1 MHSLRLGIALA
12 LGALA
17 VTAAPAPP
25 MDGGELRIV
34 EPRYNATVIGTANIA
49 AEVVPPAGAR
59 IRDVVFLVDGTR
71 VATLTSPPWWAV
83 WDAGDGSRG
92 RRIEV
97 IATFSDG
104 SKASAS
110 VRTSQLRIN
119 YREDV
124 TLVNVYAVVRDGSG
138 GYVTDLTR
146 DEFRVAE
153 NGEPQSIE
161 RFTADRRP
169 LRIGIVIDTS
179 LTMEGDKIGAARE
192 AALRFL
198 DVLEPGDEGLVV
210 TFSDGVD
217 VAQGLTS
224 DRAALAHAIASVE
237 VRGGT
242 ALYDAVWETAEHL
255 EQFDGRR
262 VMVLLSDGRDEAASG
277 LEPGSFH
284 TIEEALDRALRNEVM
299 IWSIGVG
306 RSLDRLL
313 DFYGRR
319 SLASILEEISE
330 TTGGRLLL
338 SPRPRR
344 LRAAFED
351 IADDLRHQYLISY
364 SPSDPR
370 RDGTWRRIELSTTRP
385 ELEVNGRKGYFAEPT
400 EEEGVAGRSSAAGT
414 PSSP

>member
-1 MHSLRLGIALA
+1 MGVARTAASIALA
-12 LGALA
+12 VVFAAA
-17 VTAAPAPP
+17 VGVRGDAE
-25 MDGGELRIV
+25 GRVRII
-34 EPRYNATVIGTANIA
+34 EPRHNATVIGTANIA
-49 AEVVPPAGAR
+49 AEVTPPPGAR
-59 IRDVVFLVDGTR
+59 IREVAFFVDGER
-71 VATLTSPPWWAV
+71 IAVAEAPPWWTV

-92 RRIEV
+92 RKIEV
-97 IATFSDG
+97 VATFSDG
-104 SKASAS
+104 SGAKAS

-138 GYVTDLTR
+138 RYVTDLTH
-146 DEFRVAE
+146 DEFRISE
-153 NGEPQSIE
+153 NGEPQTIE

-179 LTMEGDKIGAARE
+179 LTMEGDKIVAAKD
-192 AALRFL
+192 AALNFL

-210 TFSDGVD
+210 AFSDGVD
-217 VAQGLTS
+217 VTQGLTN
-224 DRAALAHAIASVE
+224 DRQALASAISSVE

-242 ALYDAVWETAEHL
+242 ALYDAVWETAERL

-284 TIEEALDRALRNEVM
+284 TLEEALDRSLRNEVM

-306 RSLDRLL
+306 RNLDRLL

-338 SPRPRR
+338 SPRPRK
-344 LRAAFED
+344 LRSAFED
-351 IADDLRHQYLISY
+351 VADDLRHQYLISY
-364 SPSDPR
+364 NPSDPT

-385 ELEVNGRKGYFAEPT
+385 GLEVNGRKGYFAEPVG
-400 EEEGVAGRSSAAGT
+400 EDGIAGGAGASGTAA
-414 PSSP
+414 SP